1 LRLGVLG
8 GTFDPVHYAHLRLA
22 ERAREA
28 QQLSLDRVL
37 FVPAGRPWRKSDR
50 VVSEGRHRAAML
62 QLAVGDNALFEVST
76 LELERAGPS
85 YTVDTLEDLHEL
97 HPDSEL
103 FLIMGEDALADLANW
118 REPERIMDLATL
130 AVASRGG
137 KDIAAAGQVLPHFLE
152 RVVWIE
158 MEALEI
164 SASRIRE
171 NVRMGASI
179 RYLVPDAVL
188 EYIREQ
194 ALYHS

>member
-1 LRLGVLG
+1 
-8 GTFDPVHYAHLRLA
+8 
-22 ERAREA
+22 
-28 QQLSLDRVL
+28 
-37 FVPAGRPWRKSDR
+37 
-50 VVSEGRHRAAML
+50 ML

-76 LELERAGPS
+76 QELERAGPS

-137 KDIAAAGQVLPHFLE
+137 EDIAAAGQVLPHFLE

-179 RYLVPDAVL
+179 HYLVPDAVL